1 MSPVVNSAF
10 NDGHKKDPEREELE
24 NELERARNEIQELRY
39 QLNTCHPTPNRDRPN
54 DDLPRFGDDNQFA
67 FGNAG
72 NRPFQNRYDNGRY
85 QRRED
90 YRHIKLPKF
99 KGKCEKNPAF
109 KQAFIRCAQLMK
121 FTDEEAQSKLICCL

>member
-1 MSPVVNSAF
+1 M
-10 NDGHKKDPEREELE
+10 
-24 NELERARNEIQELRY
+24 RY
-39 QLNTCHPTPNRDRPN
+39 QPNACPPTPDRDRQR
-54 DDLPRFGDDNQFA
+54 DDPPLFGDDNHFA

-99 KGKCEKNPAF
+99 KGKSDEYPAF

-121 FTDEEAQSKLICCL
+121 FTDEEAQTQLICGLEGSARGSVVNMCCGLALRNRQYMCNLAVWLMQ